1 MIVGVNADLVA
12 VFRHAPDKGLLTL
25 DAVAHQEEG
34 GLDLPE
40 SQTVQQAGGG
50 GGSGAVV
57 KGESHQGGLLRHRH
71 RPAAPCLCGWPWAGR
86 HRAARSSAGT
96 RTRQY
101 LKNFFLHHMMTAA
114 FPIALTVQYVR
125 FFRQLAQ
132 KFLTEKMP
140 SGRGRRAGKADGAAD
155 QWFSTRTRITP
166 GMARSSLATWSV
178 MRVFTS
184 TMV

>member
-57 KGESHQGGLLRHRH
+57 KGESHQGAPPAPSPTRRPLPLRL
-71 RPAAPCLCGWPWAGR
+71 ALGR
-86 HRAARSSAGT
+86 AGT
-96 RTRQY
+96 GPPE
-101 LKNFFLHHMMTAA
+101 A
-114 FPIALTVQYVR
+114 VQ
-125 FFRQLAQ
+125 AQ
-132 KFLTEKMP
+132 GP
-140 SGRGRRAGKADGAAD
+140 AS
-155 QWFSTRTRITP
+155 I
-166 GMARSSLATWSV
+166 
-178 MRVFTS
+178 
-184 TMV
+184 

>member
-57 KGESHQGGLLRHRH
+57 KGESHQGGSSGTVTE
-71 RPAAPCLCGWPWAGR
+71 PAASCLCGWAWP
-86 HRAARSSAGT
+86 AGT
-96 RTRQY
+96 G
-101 LKNFFLHHMMTAA
+101 LPEA
-114 FPIALTVQYVR
+114 VQ
-125 FFRQLAQ
+125 AQ
-132 KFLTEKMP
+132 GP
-140 SGRGRRAGKADGAAD
+140 AS
-155 QWFSTRTRITP
+155 I
-166 GMARSSLATWSV
+166 
-178 MRVFTS
+178 
-184 TMV
+184 

>member
-71 RPAAPCLCGWPWAGR
+71 RPAAPCLCGWPLGR
-86 HRAARSSAGT
+86 AGT
-96 RTRQY
+96 GPPEAVQAQGPRQY
-101 LKNFFLHHMMTAA
+101 LK
-114 FPIALTVQYVR
+114 I
-125 FFRQLAQ
+125 
-132 KFLTEKMP
+132 
-140 SGRGRRAGKADGAAD
+140 
-155 QWFSTRTRITP
+155 FSCTT
-166 GMARSSLATWSV
+166 
-178 MRVFTS
+178 
-184 TMV
+184 